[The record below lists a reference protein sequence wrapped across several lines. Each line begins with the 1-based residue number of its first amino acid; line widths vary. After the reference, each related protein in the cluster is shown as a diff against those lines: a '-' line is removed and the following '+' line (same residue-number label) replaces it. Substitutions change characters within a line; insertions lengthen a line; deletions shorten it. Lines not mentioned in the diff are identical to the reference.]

1 MFANGLVSSGPRFF
15 IAGRICLSYATYV
28 QARKLAEIL
37 RRLEKT
43 RVVVAGDPCLDAN
56 VYGRAEAVA
65 KEAPVVALE
74 AAEEVFAPGQATN
87 VAANAA
93 ALGANVYFV
102 GVAGD
107 DERRVRLA
115 ELLKGF
121 GVDAGGLVAE
131 AGRPTTFKIKYVT
144 RESQRHN
151 QHLFHVYRQEKR
163 PAGRRTVR
171 RMQALAA
178 EALTNARALVLSD
191 YGNGTLSAGFA
202 KWLIEESARRRLV
215 SVANA
220 RGDLKKFRGATA
232 AVANMEE
239 LADLAGAKALA
250 KGDVAAAMGTAAA
263 KLNVR
268 YLVITAGDEGMY
280 AWPVRGRGRHFAPAA
295 RDVVDVTGAGD
306 TVTAALAAA
315 LGAGLGLSGAAE
327 FANLAAAAVVGRE
340 GTSVARAAE
349 LRRFL

>member
-1 MFANGLVSSGPRFF
+1 M
-15 IAGRICLSYATYV
+15 SYAVYV
-28 QARKLAEIL
+28 RPQKLAEIL
-37 RRLEKT
+37 RRVEKT

-56 VYGRAEAVA
+56 VYGRADSVA
-65 KEAPVVALE
+65 REAPVVALE

-93 ALGANVYFV
+93 ALGARVYFV

-115 ELLKGF
+115 ELLNGL

-131 AGRPTTFKIKYVT
+131 AGRPTTFKIKYVG
-144 RESQRHN
+144 REAQRHN

-163 PAGRRTVR
+163 PAARGTARRVR
-171 RMQALAA
+171 ALAA
-178 EALTNARALVLSD
+178 AALKNARALVLSD

-202 KWLIEESARRRLV
+202 KWLVAESARRGVV

-220 RGDLKKFRGATA
+220 RGDLKKFRGAAA

-239 LADLAGAKALA
+239 LADLAGRNALA
-250 KGDVAAAMGTAAA
+250 GGDLGAAIDAAAAR
-263 KLNVR
+263 LNVH
-268 YLVITAGDEGMY
+268 YLVITAGEEGMY
-280 AWPVRGRGRHFAPAA
+280 AWPVRGRALHLPTAA

-306 TVTAALAAA
+306 TVTAALAVA
-315 LGAGLGLSGAAE
+315 LGAGLGLTAAAT
-327 FANLAAAAVVGRE
+327 FANLAAAAVVARD
-340 GTSVARAAE
+340 GTSIARAAE
-349 LRRFL
+349 LKRFL